1 MGAIEILKDYFDKIK
16 LGCDTPTKFDF
27 GAKLIQSNTA
37 DFLDFHYSIL
47 AEADTEKK
55 LYDFIARKFKDRHSS
70 GEDYLLTRIKSEQD
84 NVVKAT
90 VLQIL
95 GSFKYSKI
103 NRATETA
110 DLARKFLTSE
120 SDTLRCRALW
130 VIGWTGNVNDIE
142 QISTL
147 LFNDTNNENRCW
159 AGTAMMQISFNDK
172 ISIEKSLPYLKVAI
186 AKETD
191 IKALEGIL
199 VSIQEIT
206 GKKLGLSPSSH
217 DPPNEEKVAKALKKA
232 TKMLA

>member
-1 MGAIEILKDYFDKIK
+1 MDTIETLRIYFDKIK
-16 LGCDTPTKFDF
+16 LGCDTPTRFDF
-27 GAKLIQSNTA
+27 GAKLVQSNAT

-47 AEADTEKK
+47 AETETEKD
-55 LYDFIARKFKDRHSS
+55 LYDFIARKFKDRHSA
-70 GEDYLLTRIKSEQD
+70 GEDYLLNRIKSEQD
-84 NVVKAT
+84 DFIKAT

-95 GSFKYSKI
+95 GLFKYSKI

-110 DLARKFLTSE
+110 DLARQFLTSE

-147 LFNDTNNENRCW
+147 LFNDNNNENRCW
-159 AGTAMMQISFNDK
+159 AATAMMQISFNDK
-172 ISIEKSLPYLKVAI
+172 TSIEKSLSYLKIAI
-186 AKETD
+186 DKETD
-191 IKALEGIL
+191 LKALEGVL

-206 GKKLGLSPSSH
+206 GKKLGLNASSH

-232 TKMLA
+232 TKLLA